1 MKISITEKSALIIVD
16 VQNDFL
22 PNGALPVP
30 NGDLVIE
37 PLNNYINLF
46 KKKNFPIFAT
56 RDWHPRNHVSFR
68 ERGGPWPPHCV
79 QHTSGAEIS
88 GKLVLPSGTRIVDK
102 AFSPDKDAYSGF
114 QETTLCLEL
123 RELGVRRLFIGGLAT
138 DYCVK
143 ATVLDSIKLGFE
155 TILLLDAIKG
165 VSPEDSEKAVRE
177 MILNGAI
184 GIVLEDLII
193 D

>member
-1 MKISITEKSALIIVD
+1 MKVSITEKSALIIVD
-16 VQNDFL
+16 VQTDFL
-22 PNGALPVP
+22 PGGALPVP

-46 KKKNFPIFAT
+46 KKKNLPIFAT
-56 RDWHPRNHVSFR
+56 RDWHPRNHISFR

-79 QHTSGAEIS
+79 QNTLGAEIS
-88 GKLVLPSGTRIVDK
+88 GRLVLPSDARIVDK

-123 RELGVRRLFIGGLAT
+123 RELGVRRVLIGGLAT

-165 VSPEDSEKAVRE
+165 VSPKDSEKAVRE
-177 MILNGAI
+177 MILSGAI
-184 GIVLEDLII
+184 GIVSEDLIT